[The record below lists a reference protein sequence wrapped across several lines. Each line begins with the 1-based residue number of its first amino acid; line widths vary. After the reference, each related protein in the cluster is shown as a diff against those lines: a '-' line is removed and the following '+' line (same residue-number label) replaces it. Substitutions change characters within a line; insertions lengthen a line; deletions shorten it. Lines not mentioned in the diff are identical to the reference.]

1 MATPV
6 SGQEYEAIL
15 AWTQLLATLQMLKM
29 EISYVIKKLFS
40 PTKLVFSRLLSQ
52 YRSAVLSF
60 VMLTYSPC
68 VCFSRV
74 AILYCNST
82 RVLDLPIKLLV
93 WWQRTVEFTSKSSFK
108 EPVNQSRQLW

>member
-1 MATPV
+1 MATDAK
-6 SGQEYEAIL
+6 GGNIL
-15 AWTQLLATLQMLKM
+15 GH
-29 EISYVIKKLFS
+29 KKIFS
-40 PTKLVFSRLLSQ
+40 STKLVLSRLLRQ
-52 YRSAVLSF
+52 YRSALLSF

-93 WWQRTVEFTSKSSFK
+93 WWQRTVEFTSKSSSK
-108 EPVNQSRQLW
+108 EPVNQSQQLW